1 MIAWEAEASGEVDL
15 VPGLL
20 EDGRG
25 LQGRSGLK
33 VLKGTVHEKK
43 RNFTVDSSKSGDTY
57 FLDRSREK
65 ITVNSGI
72 LII

>member
-25 LQGRSGLK
+25 LQGRSGLQ

-43 RNFTVDSSKSGDTY
+43 RNFTVDSSKSGDFY
-57 FLDRSREK
+57 FIDQGKKLQ
-65 ITVNSGI
+65 
-72 LII
+72 